1 MITGRV
7 LGNKLKDTP
16 PTVSW
21 LWLTSPSWWAEADD
35 PFQKQLWR
43 NVPRLII
50 TEEKHETTVSK
61 NHGCS
66 MAVDALLL
74 CPHYWCLSHVYR
86 TVCPVGAPWRTS
98 IYLIIFHFSGV
109 SHWGQEQKGATK
121 DEMAGWHQWPSG
133 REFEQTPGDSE
144 GWGSLICCSPWSHKE
159 LDTTWMN
166 NKINICLINKKWKIK
181 LDV

>member
-1 MITGRV
+1 MITGWV
-7 LGNKLKDTP
+7 LGNKLKDTL

-35 PFQKQLWR
+35 PFQKQLWG

-50 TEEKHETTVSK
+50 TEEKRETTVSK

-66 MAVDALLL
+66 MAVDAPLL

-98 IYLIIFHFSGV
+98 SISYYFSFFR
-109 SHWGQEQKGATK
+109 GQSLRAGAERGNKGWDGWMASAT
-121 DEMAGWHQWPSG
+121 QW
-133 REFEQTPGDSE
+133 
-144 GWGSLICCSPWSHKE
+144 
-159 LDTTWMN
+159 TWVWANSRRQWRMG
-166 NKINICLINKKWKIK
+166 KPDML
-181 LDV
+181 